1 MIICDFRADGAKPFA
16 DWRGLHDTRPFF
28 SAPSTPCQASRARHG
43 HSKDL
48 QSSQPL
54 CHLNPI
60 LYPDCPNPTVGLHCT
75 SNCRR
80 TSPSMKQCV
89 LFTIRTPYVLVS
101 PFVYRPS
108 LSHIMLGTDIHPIPM
123 SFLSGL
129 IYTVKSDYK
138 SDLDSQ
144 VHHPSAHISLPTLVG
159 ICAHLLKSW
168 SLERTWINICVGY
181 FW

>member
-1 MIICDFRADGAKPFA
+1 MISEPMALNHFWNGGVCMTHAHFSGRPQHLAKHHEVDMDIPK
-16 DWRGLHDTRPFF
+16 H
-28 SAPSTPCQASRARHG
+28 
-43 HSKDL
+43 L

-54 CHLNPI
+54 CRPNPI
-60 LYPDCPNPTVGLHCT
+60 LYPDCPTQTVGLHCI
-75 SNCRR
+75 SNCHR

-129 IYTVKSDYK
+129 IYTAKSDHK
-138 SDLDSQ
+138 SELSSQ
-144 VHHPSAHISLPTLVG
+144 AHHPSAHISLPTLVG

-168 SLERTWINICVGY
+168 SLERTWINIRVGY